1 MIRSLRFRFFL
12 VVWPLVVAAVVGV
25 GWYFGRQ
32 TRVQLHR
39 EMRVAASFDVED
51 LSLGDSVSVL
61 LSSTPPPEPRELLV
75 GLRGLAARAEA
86 SGFPGPRIL
95 LLDGEGRLAATT
107 DSAIDDASLNLDGE
121 VLHYHRDLDPD
132 GSRKIEMRMRGED
145 VALPEGFRFVDGV
158 DPSEPVRLFI
168 LPSPDVDIADR
179 GLRLGLREGLLSG
192 DEPLSGSGPLS
203 DEARARELFGNETI
217 DEFQANEFLDRT
229 NQTILT
235 GVLLASLIAALATLL
250 VARPVVGRAGR
261 LAAAARQIR
270 EGDLATRVPAT
281 SGDELGDVE
290 AAFNEM
296 AEALQRSE
304 DLKRRMVSDAA
315 HELRTPLTNLVGTL
329 EAVEDGLRDPDAAT
343 LSSLREEVGLLER
356 LVEDLQEIAVAD
368 AGALALDLEN
378 VDLLAEAE
386 AAIDAI
392 AATAAAA
399 GVKVHLQADGVP
411 ARFVGKNEA
420 LDPYLVVADR
430 RRLAQILRNLLRNAV
445 THSPAENE
453 VRVRLSRRGQ
463 GLDVAVQDHG
473 PGIPARHLDLIWER
487 FYRVEDARDRDTGG
501 MGLGLAIVKRLVEA
515 QGGRV
520 WAESRPGEGATFHFS
535 LPAAE
540 QT

>member
-32 TRVQLHR
+32 TRMQLHR
-39 EMRVAASFDVED
+39 EMRVAASFDVES
-51 LSLGDSVSVL
+51 LSLGDSVSAL
-61 LSSTPPPEPRELLV
+61 LSRTPPPEPRDVLV
-75 GLRGLAARAEA
+75 GLRSLAARAEA

-107 DSAIDDASLNLDGE
+107 DSAIDGASLSLDGE
-121 VLHYHRDLDPD
+121 VLHYHRALDGD
-132 GSRKIEMRMRGED
+132 GSSKIEMRMRGED
-145 VALPEGFRFVDGV
+145 VVLPEGFRFIDGV

-168 LPSPDVDIADR
+168 LPSPDIDIAERRLQVDLGDR
-179 GLRLGLREGLLSG
+179 PLAGDGLFSADRPFSDDARSGGLI
-192 DEPLSGSGPLS
+192 
-203 DEARARELFGNETI
+203 GNETI
-217 DEFQANEFLDRT
+217 DEFQATEFLDRT

-235 GVLLASLIAALATLL
+235 GVLLASLIAALATML

-261 LAAAARQIR
+261 LATAARQIR
-270 EGDLATRVPAT
+270 EGNLATRVTAT

-296 AEALQRSE
+296 AEALEQSE

-329 EAVEDGLRDPDAAT
+329 EAVEDGLREPDATT
-343 LSSLREEVGLLER
+343 LGSLREEVGLLER

-368 AGALALDLEN
+368 AGALALDLES
-378 VDLLAEAE
+378 VDLFAEAE
-386 AAIDAI
+386 AATEAM
-392 AATAAAA
+392 AAAA
-399 GVKVHLQADGVP
+399 ASAGVKIHLQADGVP
-411 ARFVGKNEA
+411 ARFATKST
-420 LDPYLVVADR
+420 DPYLVVADR

-445 THSPAENE
+445 THSPGGSE

-463 GLDVAVQDHG
+463 GLDVAVQDQG
-473 PGIPARHLDLIWER
+473 PGIPAKHLDLIWER

-520 WAESRPGEGATFHFS
+520 WAESRPGEGATFHFT
-535 LPAAE
+535 LPAVE
-540 QT
+540 HT